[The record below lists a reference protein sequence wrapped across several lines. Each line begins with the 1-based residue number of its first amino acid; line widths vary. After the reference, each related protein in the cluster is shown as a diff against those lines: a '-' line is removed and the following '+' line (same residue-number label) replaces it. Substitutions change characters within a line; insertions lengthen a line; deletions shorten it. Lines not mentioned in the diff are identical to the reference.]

1 LARRWS
7 SRLLSERSKVQILE
21 GTQKWI
27 RRVVTTGMI
36 SSTTLHA
43 RVAQSVEHDLAKVRV
58 ASSNLVSRSIAGV
71 AQLVERQPSK
81 L

>member
-1 LARRWS
+1 MVR
-7 SRLLSERSKVQILE
+7 IHE

-27 RRVVTTGMI
+27 KRVVTTGMI

-58 ASSNLVSRSIAGV
+58 ASSNLVSRSIRESRFKVKDMRADDV
-71 AQLVERQPSK
+71 
-81 L
+81 